1 MVLYQ
6 LYSNLKALAKL
17 KKNGKLESLDIKE
30 SGSRHFNQ
38 SGFKIIS
45 GKRLDR
51 LYLSEIGNIPIKI
64 HRKVE
69 DKIKQMINT
78 IILGNGLL

>member
-17 KKNGKLESLDIKE
+17 KKNGKKVGKL
-30 SGSRHFNQ
+30 RHKGKWFKTFVYNQ
-38 SGFKIIS
+38 SGFKIIRT

-51 LYLSEIGNIPIKI
+51 LLSKIGNILEFTGKS
-64 HRKVE
+64 KV
-69 DKIKQMINT
+69 
-78 IILGNGLL
+78 G

>member
-51 LYLSEIGNIPIKI
+51 LYLSKIGNIPIRTGKS
-64 HRKVE
+64 KVR
-69 DKIKQMINT
+69 
-78 IILGNGLL
+78 